1 MSDALTF
8 ALKKGGKIFLQ
19 AKGEP
24 AKVIIYAAVAVVVV
38 AGYVVY
44 YALSEEETKEGD
56 G

>member
-1 MSDALTF
+1 MNDALTF

-24 AKVIIYAAVAVVVV
+24 AKVIIYAVVAVVVV

-44 YALSEEETKEGD
+44 YALSENSSHD
-56 G
+56 RDV